1 MLKLSQITKVPQG
14 RRVYRGLGGM
24 VLDDKWFVQDK
35 RNTRG
40 GVELGFLSTTL
51 NRSTAL
57 EYSGVKRGR
66 GIILEIDVGAIDCGA
81 QLDSRDCRDRASPAR
96 SYSACVRARARAR
109 ARVCVASPA
118 RSYSAC
124 VCVCVC
130 GQPSTLVL
138 ARNCPQEGAV
148 RTRPSRRVF
157 FLAIGQQRP
166 QWRLSNRPQEGAVR
180 RRVCL

>member
-1 MLKLSQITKVPQG
+1 MQKWNGLLRQIPKISGNKYTTTILVLVSAVLKLSQNTKIPHG

-66 GIILEIDVGAIDCGA
+66 GIVLEIDVGAIDCGA
-81 QLDSRDCRDRASPAR
+81 QLDC
-96 SYSACVRARARAR
+96 
-109 ARVCVASPA
+109 
-118 RSYSAC
+118 
-124 VCVCVC
+124 
-130 GQPSTLVL
+130 
-138 ARNCPQEGAV
+138 
-148 RTRPSRRVF
+148 
-157 FLAIGQQRP
+157 
-166 QWRLSNRPQEGAVR
+166 LSQYPG
-180 RRVCL
+180 